1 MRIFLFI
8 STLII
13 FIIFFIFYFTLNENF
28 FLSFLKNNKD
38 RIAIKF
44 AYNNDTICEINQDKM
59 MPLASVLKTIIA
71 IEYAYQIYENK
82 INPDEK
88 VSILELDKFYVKW
101 ADFLGHK
108 AWLDNS
114 KKLIF
119 DDYISLNEV
128 VRGMIKYSSN
138 ANTEYLSEKLCL
150 ENINNRIKKLD
161 INHHNEIYYLVSSIF
176 VSKEKFPWLKK
187 KELSKNLENLSYK
200 EYVNQTNII
209 HSKLL
214 SDPSYKLY
222 LDGFTADI
230 QKTRSKK
237 LPSSTASEYFSLAQ
251 KINSKTYF
259 PPEVQKILDDIMQ
272 SMLWKL
278 PNIESLEYIWGKWGS
293 TLSILNNVIYA
304 TDKEKNKVEIV
315 YFINKL
321 SIFEN
326 IKLQYSMESFE
337 SKILTDKHF
346 RNKIKLELNK

>member
-1 MRIFLFI
+1 MHIFIFWFI
-8 STLII
+8 LLII
-13 FIIFFIFYFTLNENF
+13 VWFILFHFYFNENF
-28 FLSFLKNNKD
+28 FLRFLKKNKD
-38 RIAIKF
+38 KIAVKIS
-44 AYNNDTICEINQDKM
+44 YNNDIICEINQHKM
-59 MPLASVLKTIIA
+59 MPLASVLKIIIA
-71 IEYAYQIYENK
+71 IEYAYQVYENK

-88 VSILELDKFYVKW
+88 VSILELDKFYIKW

-138 ANTEYLSEKLCL
+138 ANTEYLLEKLSL
-150 ENINNRIKKLD
+150 ENINSRIKKLD

-187 KELSKNLENLSYK
+187 NELAKNLENLSDK
-200 EYVNQTNII
+200 EYANQANII

-214 SDPSYKLY
+214 SDPAYKLY

-230 QKTRSKK
+230 QKIRSKK
-237 LPSSTASEYFSLAQ
+237 LPSSTASEYFSLAK
-251 KINSKTYF
+251 KINSKIYF
-259 PPEVQKILDDIMQ
+259 PPEIQKILDDIMQ